1 MKTGSVPFD
10 YIPSNSF
17 SPDVV
22 AEGSEVYTASKLY
35 IPEQSDY
42 CVDILSGWIEQETQE
57 IKVWVNLLGL
67 MI

>member
-42 CVDILSGWIEQETQE
+42 CVDILSG
-57 IKVWVNLLGL
+57 
-67 MI
+67 